1 MQGAGDGTKNVNP
14 NHNPVL
20 KAVRFHTYLRFFSPA
35 KQSCVFIPTCPRD
48 AALWLGFEPK

>member
-20 KAVRFHTYLRFFSPA
+20 KAVRFHTYLRFFLPLNSPVYSYPHA
-35 KQSCVFIPTCPRD
+35 PEMLPC
-48 AALWLGFEPK
+48 G